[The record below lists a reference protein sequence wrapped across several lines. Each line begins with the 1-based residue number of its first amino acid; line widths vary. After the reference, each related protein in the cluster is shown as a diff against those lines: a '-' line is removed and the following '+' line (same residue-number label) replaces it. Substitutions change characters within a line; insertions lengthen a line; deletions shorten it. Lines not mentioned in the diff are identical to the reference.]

1 MHLVLP
7 YKTTSRILFNVLACL
22 LISLAGVQAD
32 EPIRHR
38 LLFTEYGKGPN
49 RFVELDELGK
59 LVWEFQP
66 PSTTV
71 IFEVQPNGNILFGYG
86 GNPTGVREITSR
98 GETVFDYVSNS
109 TQVFGCERLAN
120 GNTLV
125 AEQGPCQAVEVN
137 PKGEIVHVTPLHTS
151 EPNAHLHVR
160 NVHQLANGNIL
171 AAHEGEGA
179 IREVDPSG
187 KVVWEYTGVTNT
199 GDAQRLANG
208 NTLIACGTQKRLI
221 EVSPDKKVVWEFK
234 AEDAPE
240 VNLTWVSSFQQLKNG
255 NILIGNFLRG
265 QEGKGAHAFEVTR
278 DKRVV
283 WKWDDHSQIQSLTTV
298 RTLDPRGMSLFD
310 GKSFAGWQGD
320 TETVWRIED
329 GALVA
334 GSLKKKQQNNNF
346 LATTKEFTNFE
357 LRLKWKL
364 EGTEGFVNGGVQFRS
379 KRIPNDFEVIGY
391 QADLGAGFDG
401 ALYDESRRKKV
412 LMKPSPEVLAK
423 ATKPLGEWNDYRIR
437 AEGKHIQLWLNG
449 FQTVDYTETEPGI
462 AETGMIAVQIH
473 GNATSVVRYKDIE
486 LTELRP

>member
-1 MHLVLP
+1 MHQSHYNIVRLIVC
-7 YKTTSRILFNVLACL
+7 TCGFL
-22 LISLAGVQAD
+22 LSIATVHAD

-49 RFVELDELGK
+49 RFVELDEQGK
-59 LVWEFQP
+59 MVWEFQP

-86 GNPTGVREITSR
+86 GKPTGVREITSR
-98 GETVFDYVSNS
+98 GETVFDYVSQS

-125 AEQGPCQAVEVN
+125 AEQGPCQAMEVN
-137 PKGEIVHVTPLHTS
+137 PKGEIVHVTPLHTNQD
-151 EPNAHLHVR
+151 NAHLQVR
-160 NVHQLANGNIL
+160 NVHQLASGNIL

-179 IREVDPSG
+179 VREVDPSG
-187 KVVWEYTGVTNT
+187 KIVWEYTGVTNS

-208 NTLIACGTQKRLI
+208 NTMIACGTQKRLI
-221 EVSPDKKVVWEFK
+221 EVTPDKKIVWEFT
-234 AEDAPE
+234 ADDAPE

-278 DKRVV
+278 GKRVV
-283 WKWDDHSQIQSLTTV
+283 WKWADHSLIQSLTTV
-298 RTLDPRGMSLFD
+298 RAIDKNFVPLFD

-320 TETVWRIED
+320 TDTVWRIEE

-334 GSLKKKQQNNNF
+334 GSLQKKQANNNF

-379 KRIPNDFEVIGY
+379 KRIPNDYEVIGY

-412 LMKPSPEVLAK
+412 LMKPTAEVLSK
-423 ATKPLGEWNDYRIR
+423 AAKPLGQWNDYRIR
-437 AEGKHIQLWLNG
+437 VEGKHIQLWLNG
-449 FQTVDYTETEPGI
+449 VQTVDFTEADAGI
-462 AETGMIAVQIH
+462 EETGIIAVQIH
-473 GNATSVVRYKDIE
+473 GNATSIVRYKDIVIEE
-486 LTELRP
+486 LK